1 MRQTFC
7 YLKKQ
12 TIFFFY
18 ILSLHDVASDS
29 HFVLGKFTLFVS
41 VSPCYF
47 LAITE
52 KMSAVGGYWLWILI
66 GFKVL
71 SFLSSN
77 SYLHSTRQPILL
89 RVGIG

>member
-7 YLKKQ
+7 YSLKM
-12 TIFFFY
+12 ISLFY

-47 LAITE
+47 LVITE
-52 KMSAVGGYWLWILI
+52 EMSAMGGYWLLYPSVMDSHWIYS
-66 GFKVL
+66 
-71 SFLSSN
+71 SFFL
-77 SYLHSTRQPILL
+77 
-89 RVGIG
+89 

>member
-52 KMSAVGGYWLWILI
+52 KMSAVGGYCLSPSVMESDLI
-66 GFKVL
+66 YSSL
-71 SFLSSN
+71 FL
-77 SYLHSTRQPILL
+77 
-89 RVGIG
+89 